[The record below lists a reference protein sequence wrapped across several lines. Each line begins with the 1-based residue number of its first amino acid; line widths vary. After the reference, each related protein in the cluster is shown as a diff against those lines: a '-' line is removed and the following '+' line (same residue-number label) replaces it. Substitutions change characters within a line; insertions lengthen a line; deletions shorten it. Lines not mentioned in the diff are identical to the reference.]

1 MGGLI
6 VEYSIY
12 PTRAMDKDT
21 ARFLEGLEQ
30 LADQR
35 GIDLTRDLK
44 HTDQI
49 DQKMTRKGPT
59 HGRNK

>member
-1 MGGLI
+1 
-6 VEYSIY
+6 
-12 PTRAMDKDT
+12 MDKDT

-30 LADQR
+30 LADQW

-49 DQKMTRKGPT
+49 DQKMTRKGPSY
-59 HGRNK
+59 GRDK